1 MAFSDANSVTIRYA
15 TEGSWGATVA
25 TPAVT
30 QLRVLNESFS
40 HAKETIVSNEIDS
53 GRQRTALLEVADSA
67 AGGFGFELIYGE
79 YETFLEQALRG
90 TISSATVTMTSTV
103 VVAASTITG
112 PSGTDFVAN
121 FAVGQWVKVKTTDDI
136 VKISALTSTL
146 MTIVG
151 TTLTASSYSS
161 AAITGRTL
169 TNSTT
174 KTSFFIETD
183 FGSVNAIKYQTGMR
197 VNTANLTVAAQQIV
211 TGTFE
216 FVGKQGFTASTT
228 VASSVVT
235 SAGTNTPMTS
245 AANVSR
251 ILHNDSVIQSSI
263 NSFSVDISNNMS
275 PRPTVGSKFS
285 SEPVDGGLD
294 VTGNINLFFDRID
307 FYDDLINH
315 TSFSLDYVFL
325 DADGNAVVVSLPEIK
340 GTTGDPL
347 AGGKDEDVFLSLDFQ
362 AIKDPTLAYTI
373 RIDFL
378 PT

>member
-25 TPAVT
+25 TPATT
-30 QLRVLNESFS
+30 QLRVTSESFA
-40 HAKETIVSNEIDS
+40 HAKETVVSNEIDS

-67 AGGFGFELIYGE
+67 SGGFGFELLYGS
-79 YETFLEQALRG
+79 YETFFEQALRG
-90 TISSATVTMTSTV
+90 TISSATVSMTSTV

-112 PSGTDFVAN
+112 PSGTDFVAS
-121 FAVGQWVKVKTTDDI
+121 FAVGQWVKLKTTDDM

-146 MTIVG
+146 MTVVG

-169 TNSTT
+169 TNGTT

-183 FGSVNAIKYQTGMR
+183 FGGVSAIKYQSGMR
-197 VNTANLTVAAQQIV
+197 VNTANVTVASQQIV

-235 SAGTNTPMTS
+235 SANTNTPMTS
-245 AANVSR
+245 AANVVR
-251 ILHNDSVIQSSI
+251 ILKDDSVIQSSI
-263 NSFSVDISNNMS
+263 NSFSLDINNNMS

-307 FYDDLINH
+307 FYSALIDH
-315 TSFSLDYVFL
+315 TSFSLDYAFK
-325 DADGNAVVVSLPEIK
+325 DASGNIIVLSLPEIK
-340 GTTGDPL
+340 ATTGDPL
-347 AGGKDEDVFLSLDFQ
+347 ATGKDSDVFLSLDFQ

-373 RIDFL
+373 RMDFL

>member
-1 MAFSDANSVTIRYA
+1 MAFSDANSVTIRYSS
-15 TEGSWGATVA
+15 ESSWGETVDDPAT
-25 TPAVT
+25 T

-40 HAKETIVSNEIDS
+40 HAKETLVSNEIDS

-79 YETFLEQALRG
+79 YETFFEQALRG
-90 TISSATVTMTSTV
+90 TISSATVSMASTV
-103 VVAASTITG
+103 TVAASSITG
-112 PSGTDFVAN
+112 PGGTNFVAS
-121 FAVGQWVKVKTTDDI
+121 FAVGQWVKLETTDDI
-136 VKISALTSTL
+136 VKISALSSTV

-151 TTLTASSYSS
+151 TTLTASTYSS

-183 FGSVNAIKYQTGMR
+183 FGSIAAVKYQSGMR
-197 VNTANLTVAAQQIV
+197 CNTANLTVAAQQII

-245 AANVSR
+245 AANVTR
-251 ILHNDSVIQSSI
+251 ILHNDSVLLSSI
-263 NSFSVDISNNMS
+263 NSFSIDINNNMS

-285 SEPVDGGLD
+285 S
-294 VTGNINLFFDRID
+294 
-307 FYDDLINH
+307 
-315 TSFSLDYVFL
+315 
-325 DADGNAVVVSLPEIK
+325 
-340 GTTGDPL
+340 
-347 AGGKDEDVFLSLDFQ
+347 
-362 AIKDPTLAYTI
+362 
-373 RIDFL
+373 
-378 PT
+378 